1 MLRASTLITL
11 SAFVLAAPAIAGEEV
26 VYHTIILTKGTL
38 SITPSRYIGRSDGFV
53 QQGSTSAAGG
63 WSKVDGLEVSWEVP
77 NAAAGSWPDSG
88 MKQLEAE
95 NKMGDRQS
103 SGPAFQGGVT
113 VASGD
118 VNGHSNLGAS
128 GRITVGANRTESGQ
142 ATGKRQH
149 MPLRTRMYYDEPQ
162 GSGPGSLVIRGSL
175 PGCSVGKR
183 YGGMQF
189 ASGNKRY
196 ELTDAVISN
205 CGAGA
210 VTFAYAKVKVRGWDP
225 EKKEL

>member
-38 SITPSRYIGRSDGFV
+38 SIAPSGHIGRSDGFL
-53 QQGSTSAAGG
+53 QQSSASAAGA
-63 WSKVDGLEVSWEVP
+63 WSKIDGLAVSWEVP
-77 NAAAGSWPDSG
+77 NATAAKWPDSA
-88 MKQLEAE
+88 MKEYEAQ
-95 NKMGDRQS
+95 NRMGDQQS
-103 SGPAFQGGVT
+103 GGPGYQGGVS

-128 GRITVGANRTESGQ
+128 ERITVGANRTESGQ

-162 GSGPGSLVIRGSL
+162 GGGPGSLVIRGSL

-205 CGAGA
+205 CGPGA
-210 VTFAYAKVKVRGWDP
+210 VTFAYAKVNVRGWDP